1 MPIIFICNRRSIK
14 QITQKCSEEKIGLFF
29 RRGAVPRGLARRGG
43 KKKKKKGGKKKQG
56 RKRGQTKIPVLFEV
70 RRSTLLSLSLSALSR
85 SSSPSFQTVLL
96 FSPIAPAKD
105 PLAKSAA
112 FHSASSPSPNVTTN
126 CSFRTPLSLSLHL
139 FFFFFEKLDD
149 SNDIDRVDRTFR
161 FERTKRN
168 GKEKKKIWRRRGS
181 LSRERER
188 ENVCR

>member
-43 KKKKKKGGKKKQG
+43 KKKKKKRREKKSKGGKGDK
-56 RKRGQTKIPVLFEV
+56 RKFQSYS
-70 RRSTLLSLSLSALSR
+70 RSVDPLSSLSLSALSR

-126 CSFRTPLSLSLHL
+126 CSFRTPLSLSLHF

-149 SNDIDRVDRTFR
+149 SNDIGRVDRTFR

>member
-43 KKKKKKGGKKKQG
+43 KKKKKKEGKKKQG

-70 RRSTLLSLSLSALSR
+70 RRSTLLSLSALSR

-112 FHSASSPSPNVTTN
+112 FHCASSPSPNVTTN

-139 FFFFFEKLDD
+139 FFFFEKLDD
-149 SNDIDRVDRTFR
+149 SNDIGRVDRTFR